1 MADAS
6 EPRRRGWGGSL
17 RRFGD
22 TMLGLLETRIGILS
36 VEWAEER
43 QNLTRLLLAVF
54 TILACLQLAIVTGL
68 VFALLVVSQE
78 HRVAV
83 FGIAALVLLLTAGGV
98 GLWLRS
104 WLKQRPPMFGTT
116 IEELRKD
123 RDWIRGK
130 LDH

>member
-1 MADAS
+1 MTDTS

-22 TMLGLLETRIGILS
+22 SMLGLIETRIGILS
-36 VEWAEER
+36 LEWAEER

-54 TILACLQLAIVTGL
+54 AILACLQLAIVTGL
-68 VFALLVVSQE
+68 VFLLLAVGQQN
-78 HRVAV
+78 RVAV
-83 FGIAALVLLLTAGGV
+83 MGIAALVLLLSAAGV

-104 WLKQRPPMFGTT
+104 WLKRRPPMFGTT

-130 LDH
+130 LGR